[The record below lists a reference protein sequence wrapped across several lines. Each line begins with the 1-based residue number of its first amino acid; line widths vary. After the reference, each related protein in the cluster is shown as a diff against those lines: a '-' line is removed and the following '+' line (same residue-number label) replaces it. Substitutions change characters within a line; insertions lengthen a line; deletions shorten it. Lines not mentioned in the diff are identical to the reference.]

1 MRRDRVLTRLLLM
14 LLALGGFVRADAE
27 VMFEATTPYHHIRVI
42 DEGGVRVL
50 SFDDSMETRMSL
62 ANPLQGH
69 FEYTEYFH
77 TPWLWNTQMSNV
89 LMVGLGGA
97 STQRSFAHYYPAL
110 NLETVE
116 IDPVVLQVAK
126 DYFHF
131 VESPRQSVHLE
142 DGRVFL
148 RRTQKRYD
156 VILMDA
162 YTEGRYGSAL
172 PQHLATKEF
181 FMLASDRL
189 TTNGVLAY
197 NVIGGFNGWR
207 SDLLGALYKTLKT
220 VFPQVYLFP
229 ATESRNVVLIAA
241 KSSART
247 DFNLLLQRAGT
258 LVQQRRVTLPTF
270 HKRLYAIRT
279 APPVTA
285 HAAPILTD
293 DFAPVEGLANSKQ

>member
-1 MRRDRVLTRLLLM
+1 MRHRVPVGVVFALLV
-14 LLALGGFVRADAE
+14 LGEFTLADAE
-27 VMFEATTPYHHIRVI
+27 VMFEATTPYHHIRVL

-69 FEYTEYFH
+69 FEYTEFFH
-77 TPWLWNTQMSNV
+77 MPWLWNTQMTNV

-97 STQRSFAHYYPAL
+97 STQRAFAHYYPAL

-131 VESPRQSVHLE
+131 VESPRQRVHLE

-156 VILMDA
+156 AILMDA

-181 FMLASDRL
+181 FQLAAEHL

-197 NVIGGFNGWR
+197 NVIGSFSGWR
-207 SDLLGALYKTLKT
+207 SELLGSMHKTLKS

-229 ATESRNVVLIAA
+229 ATESRNVVLVAV
-241 KSSART
+241 KSTART
-247 DFNLLLQRAGT
+247 DFNLLLQRAGV

-270 HKRLYAIRT
+270 HKRLYSFRN

-285 HAAPILTD
+285 HAAPLLTD
-293 DFAPVEGLANSKQ
+293 DFAPVEGLANAKE